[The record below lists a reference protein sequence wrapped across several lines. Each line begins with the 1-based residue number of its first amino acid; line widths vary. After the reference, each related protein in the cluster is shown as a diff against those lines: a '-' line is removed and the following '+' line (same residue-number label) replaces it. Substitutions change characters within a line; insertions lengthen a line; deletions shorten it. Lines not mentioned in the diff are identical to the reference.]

1 METETETE
9 MGMGQRHS
17 GSPSSS
23 SEEEEGQRYKMAWSP
38 PPKRPAGR
46 TKFRETRHPVFRG
59 VRRRGGAGRWV
70 CEVRVPGKRGARL
83 WLGTY
88 VTAEAAARAHDA
100 AMLALGGSAPSLNF
114 PDSAWLLAVPPA
126 VLSDLAD
133 VRLAA
138 TEAVAA
144 FLERQKAANDA
155 ASTEATDEATSSV
168 SPPTLAHKAGSSET
182 SQTAGMPA
190 ALDSNMFELDFFGEM
205 DYDMY
210 YASLAQGL
218 LMEPPPAATSA
229 HWDIND
235 CGDGVAD
242 VTLWSY

>member
-23 SEEEEGQRYKMAWSP
+23 EEEEEGQRYKMAWSP

-59 VRRRGGAGRWV
+59 VRRRGGAGAV
-70 CEVRVPGKRGARL
+70 GVR
-83 WLGTY
+83 
-88 VTAEAAARAHDA
+88 EAAARAHDA